1 MYLHNL
7 LSKILI
13 KSNELM
19 PQKTL
24 IFKINISENV
34 TGTTKNIFLQRYFH
48 EESND
53 WIKNM
58 CHRARFFVLV
68 TFLKNREKNKDYNK
82 CCLPFPPILLFVY
95 ALLYITGRRHSYY
108 WLSSDKW
115 A

>member
-82 CCLPFPPILLFVY
+82 CCLPFPPIFLFVY

-108 WLSSDKW
+108 WLSTDKW

>member
-48 EESND
+48 EESSD

-82 CCLPFPPILLFVY
+82 CCLPFPPIFLFVY

-108 WLSSDKW
+108 WLSTDKW

>member
-48 EESND
+48 EETND
-53 WIKNM
+53 
-58 CHRARFFVLV
+58 
-68 TFLKNREKNKDYNK
+68 
-82 CCLPFPPILLFVY
+82 
-95 ALLYITGRRHSYY
+95 
-108 WLSSDKW
+108 
-115 A
+115 

>member
-68 TFLKNREKNKDYNK
+68 TFLKNREKNKDYIK
-82 CCLPFPPILLFVY
+82 CCLPFPPIFLFVY

-108 WLSSDKW
+108 WLSTDKW

>member
-24 IFKINISENV
+24 IFKINISGNV
-34 TGTTKNIFLQRYFH
+34 TGTTKNIFLQRCFH

-53 WIKNM
+53 
-58 CHRARFFVLV
+58 
-68 TFLKNREKNKDYNK
+68 
-82 CCLPFPPILLFVY
+82 
-95 ALLYITGRRHSYY
+95 
-108 WLSSDKW
+108 
-115 A
+115 

>member
-34 TGTTKNIFLQRYFH
+34 TGTTKNIFLQRCFH

-68 TFLKNREKNKDYNK
+68 TFLKNREKNKDYK
-82 CCLPFPPILLFVY
+82 SVVSPFHQFFCLSTPYCISLGGDI
-95 ALLYITGRRHSYY
+95 AII
-108 WLSSDKW
+108 D
-115 A
+115 